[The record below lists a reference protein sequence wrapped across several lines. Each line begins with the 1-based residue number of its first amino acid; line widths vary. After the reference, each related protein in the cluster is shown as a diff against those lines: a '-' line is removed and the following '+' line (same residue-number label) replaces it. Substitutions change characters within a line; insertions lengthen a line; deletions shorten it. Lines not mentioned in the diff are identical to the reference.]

1 MKNYDIDQ
9 IRNIIFLG
17 HGGSGKT
24 TITEA
29 LLNVAGVT
37 NRKGN
42 VEMGN
47 TVSDF
52 EKEEIH
58 RGFSINTSVIPIEYC
73 GNKYNILDTP
83 GHFDFK
89 GEVSAALR
97 VAGGAVLVVDATSG
111 IEVGTE
117 KANKILEDKKIPRV
131 IFINKMD
138 KGFIQYT
145 KILEELKETFGKK
158 IAPFCVPIGE
168 KERFEGF
175 VNVVD
180 LKGRKF
186 NGKTCV
192 DSEIPEGM
200 QFSAIRDMLLE
211 AVAESN
217 EELMEKFFNGEE
229 FTEEEI
235 HNGLHKGIVNG
246 DIIPVLVGSA
256 INSIGIH
263 TLFETFLNY
272 MPTPNEMQDG
282 ERIGE
287 DPKTSELKIKKVD
300 IDETFSAIVFKTIVD
315 PFVGRISLFKVNSG
329 ILKTDM
335 EILNTNKNK
344 KEKISNLF
352 FLRGITQINSDE
364 IRAGDIGGTTKLQY
378 TQTGDTLCD
387 LKDPIL
393 YPTIVFPEP
402 CLYLAVEPMNES
414 DDEKISTLL
423 QKLTDEDPT
432 FKVER
437 NYETKEL
444 LIGGQGEKHLQ
455 VITHKLQNKFG
466 VNSVTSEPKIS
477 YRETIKD
484 VIEVH
489 GKHKKQTGGSGQYG
503 DVHIRFEPSN
513 EKFEFVDKVKGGTVP
528 KQYIPAVEKGIIEA
542 SQKGIL
548 AGYPLINFKAT
559 LLDGSYH
566 SVDSNELSFKM
577 AAMLAYR
584 LGVPKAKPVILEPIM
599 QVEVLV
605 PNDYLGD
612 VIGDL
617 NKRRGKI
624 LGIVSLGDQQR
635 ISVEAPQREM
645 LKYTT
650 DLRALTQAR
659 GEFTLEFKNFEEL
672 PEKISEKI
680 ILQNKE

>member
-1 MKNYDIDQ
+1 MKNYDIDK

-17 HGGSGKT
+17 HSGSGKT

-29 LLNVAGVT
+29 LLNVAGIT
-37 NRKGN
+37 NRMGN
-42 VEMGN
+42 IEEGN

-58 RGFSINTSVIPIEYC
+58 RGFSINTSIIPIEYY

-89 GEVSAALR
+89 GEVSAGLR
-97 VAGGAVLVVDATSG
+97 VAGGAIIVVDATSG
-111 IEVGTE
+111 IEIGTE
-117 KANKILEDKKIPRV
+117 KANRVLEEKKIPRV

-138 KGFIQYT
+138 KGFIQYN
-145 KILEELKETFGKK
+145 KILEELKDTFGKK
-158 IAPFCVPIGE
+158 IAPFCIPIGE
-168 KERFEGF
+168 KDKFEGF

-180 LKGRKF
+180 LKARKF

-192 DSEIPEGM
+192 DSEMPENIEI
-200 QFSAIRDMLLE
+200 APIREMLLE

-217 EELMEKFFNGEE
+217 EELMEKYFNGEK
-229 FTEEEI
+229 FTDEEI
-235 HNGLHKGIVNG
+235 HTGLHQGVVNG

-256 INSIGIH
+256 VNSVGIH
-263 TLFETFLNY
+263 TLFDMFLNY
-272 MPTPNEMQDG
+272 MPTPNEMQGG
-282 ERIGE
+282 ERVGE
-287 DPKTSELKIKKVD
+287 CPKTSDIKIKKVD
-300 IDETFSAIVFKTIVD
+300 DNEPFSAIVFKTIVD

-329 ILKTDM
+329 VLREDT
-335 EILNTNKNK
+335 EIFNTNKKK
-344 KEKISNLF
+344 KEKISHLF
-352 FLRGITQINSDE
+352 FLRGINQININE
-364 IRAGDIGGTTKLQY
+364 IRSGDIGGTTKLQY

-387 LKDPIL
+387 IKDPIL
-393 YPTIVFPEP
+393 YPTIDFPKP
-402 CLYLAVEPMNES
+402 CIYLAIEPVNKN

-437 NYETKEL
+437 NYETKQL

-455 VITHKLQNKFG
+455 VITHKLKDKFG
-466 VNSVTSEPKIS
+466 VNSVTSDPKVS
-477 YRETIKD
+477 YRETIKGS
-484 VIEVH
+484 IEIQ

-503 DVHIRFEPSN
+503 DVYIRFEPSN

-542 SQKGIL
+542 SQNGIL
-548 AGYPLINFKAT
+548 AGYPMINFKAT

-566 SVDSNELSFKM
+566 SVDSNDLSFKM

-584 LGVPKAKPVILEPIM
+584 LGVPEAKPIILEPIM
-599 QVEVLV
+599 KVEVTV

-624 LGIVSLGDQQR
+624 LGIEPFGNHQK
-635 ISVEAPQREM
+635 ISADAPQMEM

-650 DLRALTQAR
+650 DLRALTQAK

-680 ILQNKE
+680 ILRNKK

>member
-1 MKNYDIDQ
+1 MKNYDIDKV
-9 IRNIIFLG
+9 RNIIFLG

-42 VEMGN
+42 IEDGN

-58 RGFSINTSVIPIEYC
+58 RGFSINTSIIPIEYS

-89 GEVSAALR
+89 GEVNAALR
-97 VAGGAVLVVDATSG
+97 VAGGAVLVIDATSG
-111 IEVGTE
+111 IEIGTV
-117 KANKILEDKKIPRV
+117 KANKIMEERNIPRV

-138 KGFIQYT
+138 KGFVQYS
-145 KILEELKETFGKK
+145 KILEELKNTFGKK
-158 IAPFCVPIGE
+158 IAPFCIPIGE
-168 KERFEGF
+168 KDEFEGF
-175 VNVVD
+175 INVVD
-180 LKGRKF
+180 LKARKF

-192 DSEIPEGM
+192 DSEIPQGVEI
-200 QFSAIRDMLLE
+200 SSIRNMLLE

-217 EELMEKFFNGEE
+217 EELMEKFFNGEK

-235 HNGLHKGIVNG
+235 HTGLHKGIVNG
-246 DIIPVLVGSA
+246 DIIPVLLGSA
-256 INSIGIH
+256 ANSIGIH
-263 TLFETFLNY
+263 TLFEMFLNY

-287 DPKTSELKIKKVD
+287 DPKNSDLKIKKVD
-300 IDETFSAIVFKTIVD
+300 VNESFSAIVFKTIVD

-329 ILKTDM
+329 VLRGDT
-335 EILNTNKNK
+335 EVLNTNKNK

-352 FLRGITQINSDE
+352 FLRGITQIDCDE
-364 IRAGDIGGTTKLQY
+364 IRAGDIGGTTKLQH

-387 LKDPIL
+387 VKDPIL
-393 YPTIVFPEP
+393 YPAIDFPKP
-402 CLYLAVEPMNES
+402 CLYLAVEPMNKS
-414 DDEKISTLL
+414 DDEKISILL

-466 VNSVTSEPKIS
+466 VNSITSEPKIS
-477 YRETIKD
+477 YRETIKG
-484 VIEVH
+484 VIEVE

-503 DVHIRFEPSN
+503 DVFLRFEPSD
-513 EKFEFVDKVKGGTVP
+513 EKFEFIDKVKGGTVP

-542 SQKGIL
+542 SQNGVL
-548 AGYPLINFKAT
+548 AGYPLINFKVT

-577 AAMLAYR
+577 AGMLAYR
-584 LGVPKAKPVILEPIM
+584 LGVPKANPIILEPIM
-599 QVEVLV
+599 KMEILV
-605 PNDYLGD
+605 PKDYLGD

-617 NKRRGKI
+617 NRRRGKI
-624 LGIVSLGDQQR
+624 LGIEPFGDQQK
-635 ISVEAPQREM
+635 ISAEAPQREI

-659 GEFTLEFKNFEEL
+659 GEFRVEFKNFEEV

-680 ILQNKE
+680 ILESKV

>member
-1 MKNYDIDQ
+1 MKNYDIDK

-24 TITEA
+24 SIIEA
-29 LLNVAGVT
+29 LLNVAGIT
-37 NRKGN
+37 NRMGSI
-42 VEMGN
+42 EEGN

-58 RGFSINTSVIPIEYC
+58 RGFSINTSVIPIEYR

-117 KANKILEDKKIPRV
+117 KANKILEEKKIPRV

-145 KILEELKETFGKK
+145 KILEELKDTFGKK

-180 LKGRKF
+180 LKGRRF
-186 NGKTCV
+186 DGKTCV

-200 QFSAIRDMLLE
+200 EISSIRDMLLE

-235 HNGLHKGIVNG
+235 HTGLHKGIING

-256 INSIGIH
+256 VNSIGIH
-263 TLFETFLNY
+263 TLFDTFLNY

-282 ERIGE
+282 ERMGE

-300 IDETFSAIVFKTIVD
+300 ADETFSAIVFKTIVD

-329 ILKTDM
+329 VLRKDT
-335 EILNTNKNK
+335 EIFNTNKNK
-344 KEKISNLF
+344 KEKISHLF
-352 FLRGITQINSDE
+352 YLRGITQINSDE
-364 IRAGDIGGTTKLQY
+364 IRAGDIGGTTKLQH

-387 LKDPIL
+387 LKDSIL
-393 YPTIVFPEP
+393 YPAIDFPEP

-414 DDEKISTLL
+414 DDEKISILL

-437 NYETKEL
+437 NYETKQL

-466 VNSVTSEPKIS
+466 VNSLTSEPKIS
-477 YRETIKD
+477 YRETIKGM
-484 VIEVH
+484 IEVQ

-528 KQYIPAVEKGIIEA
+528 KQYIPAVEKGIVEA
-542 SQKGIL
+542 SQNGIL

-584 LGVPKAKPVILEPIM
+584 LGVPKAKPIILEPIM
-599 QVEVLV
+599 KVEVLV

-624 LGIVSLGDQQR
+624 LGIIPFGDQQK
-635 ISVEAPQREM
+635 ISVDAPQREM

-659 GEFTLEFKNFEEL
+659 GEFTLEFKNFEEM

-680 ILQNKE
+680 ILENKE